1 MRSDWSSY
9 KGCINRSIMYNN
21 RVFGSNMHLLDLY
34 QNLTNIPKRFISI
47 GTVQFNSQNP
57 SESKDQVKPEKET
70 GRSKLKKAVKEYGST
85 VVVFHVGISLI
96 SLGICYTL
104 VSR

>member
-9 KGCINRSIMYNN
+9 KGCINPSIMFNN
-21 RVFGSNMHLLDLY
+21 RVFGSNLHLLNLN

-47 GTVQFNSQNP
+47 GTVQFCQNP

-70 GRSKLKKAVKEYGST
+70 GRSKLKKAVKEYGTT